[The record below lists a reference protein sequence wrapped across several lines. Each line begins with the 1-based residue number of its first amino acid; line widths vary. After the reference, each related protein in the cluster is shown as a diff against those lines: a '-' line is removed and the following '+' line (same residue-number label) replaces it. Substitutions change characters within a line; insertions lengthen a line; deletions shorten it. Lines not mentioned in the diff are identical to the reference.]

1 MTPVQPELHAPRLS
15 PADDLHPRQ
24 PESVVTESDA
34 STPASID
41 LRAAHAGV
49 ERFGQRLRATREARG
64 ENLDAC
70 AHALRLPLR
79 VLRQLEADTYDGS
92 DSRIYLASYI
102 TKYARHLG
110 VDEAALQVELERM
123 QHVQRVEPPLI
134 ATGGISRSRFL
145 LDRYAT
151 AATYVVLTAVIV
163 VPMVW
168 LGVRGT
174 LDRDL
179 SHLAPLDAAPVA
191 QQDARPTAGSVPTTN
206 ASALLAAPRIAPPVA
221 QDQPLMASMAPFP
234 GLETATPAGPVAPA
248 AESNGS
254 GGHSVNLNLSA
265 ASWVE
270 VVGQDGSRM
279 EYGLLPAGSNKTYR
293 SDQPLDVRIGNAS
306 GAQLSIDGQAVALE
320 NFRRANVARLRVEIA
335 DGKAAAASL

>member
-1 MTPVQPELHAPRLS
+1 MTSVQTDPHAPRS
-15 PADDLHPRQ
+15 SSADELQARSTVTDVAALHP
-24 PESVVTESDA
+24 A
-34 STPASID
+34 SLDLRDVNAGAAHFGQH
-41 LRAAHAGV
+41 LRAA
-49 ERFGQRLRATREARG
+49 REARG
-64 ENLDAC
+64 ETLDAC

-110 VDEAALQVELERM
+110 VDEAALQVELARM
-123 QHVQRVEPPLI
+123 QKVQRVEPPLI

-163 VPMVW
+163 VPMIW

-191 QQDARPTAGSVPTTN
+191 QQDARPALGTAAAARDT
-206 ASALLAAPRIAPPVA
+206 ALIAAPRIAPPVV
-221 QDQPLMASMAPFP
+221 QDQPLLASMAPFP
-234 GLETATPAGPVAPA
+234 GLDNSTPAPSPAPA

-254 GGHSVNLNLSA
+254 GSHSVNLNLSA

-270 VVGQDGSRM
+270 VIGQDGARM
-279 EYGLLPAGSNKTYR
+279 EYGLLPAGSNKTWH

-335 DGKAAAASL
+335 DGKAAAESL